1 MLRLRFRHI
10 IHQIDHL
17 LPTFCRAFHIMAPV
31 CGAYADVDKKSADV
45 GRGYHFNATV
55 PVKSDI
61 AKFWRRGY
69 YAGEPVDV
77 RLEFAVHATTT
88 T

>member
-1 MLRLRFRHI
+1 
-10 IHQIDHL
+10 
-17 LPTFCRAFHIMAPV
+17 MAPV
-31 CGAYADVDKKSADV
+31 CGGYADVDKKSADV

-69 YAGEPVDV
+69 YAGEPVD
-77 RLEFAVHATTT
+77 
-88 T
+88 

>member
-1 MLRLRFRHI
+1 MPRLSH
-10 IHQIDHL
+10 HGTGLWH
-17 LPTFCRAFHIMAPV
+17 
-31 CGAYADVDKKSADV
+31 ADVDKKFADV

-69 YAGEPVDV
+69 YAGEPVDL
-77 RLEFAVHATTT
+77 RIEFAVHATTT
-88 T
+88 